1 MDTAKQLTIKNLRR
15 KRKMAV
21 NKVDYEVLTSGVSV
35 YANQAEALDEVI
47 QDKPDS
53 RCIYRKIR
61 R

>member
-47 QDKPDS
+47 
-53 RCIYRKIR
+53 
-61 R
+61 